1 METCKHCG
9 RPLILNGGKCVYCGT
24 AVMQPQKNNVQQV
37 NNGSNGTKQPK
48 KHRYLWLI
56 IMVVFLV
63 LALIM
68 FLLLTNRE
76 RPEKPQ
82 PVAELAEDLVFTVNG
97 VSFTMKPVNGGTF
110 MMGSD
115 EKHAKD
121 NEKPVHEVTVSSFY
135 LGETEVTQALWEA
148 VRGTTINQEKEKA
161 LKDYSSDEKNVSRGE
176 GDNYPMYYVS
186 HGDCIEFIRLLNHL
200 TGQNFRL
207 PTEAEWEYAA
217 RGGNKGHQ
225 YVYAGSNNIEDVG
238 WYRSNSGDVWLGVD
252 EEITLDENH
261 NMTHEV
267 KSLQANELGLYD
279 MSGNVMEWCGDYYG
293 KYKRSSQTDPQGP
306 LEYEDNPPMY
316 VARGGCFAQTYQWCR
331 NTKRNGSLSTKGYG
345 PLHYYF
351 GLRLALSE

>member
-121 NEKPVHEVTVSSFY
+121 NEKPVHEVTVS
-135 LGETEVTQALWEA
+135 
-148 VRGTTINQEKEKA
+148 
-161 LKDYSSDEKNVSRGE
+161 
-176 GDNYPMYYVS
+176 
-186 HGDCIEFIRLLNHL
+186 
-200 TGQNFRL
+200 
-207 PTEAEWEYAA
+207 
-217 RGGNKGHQ
+217 
-225 YVYAGSNNIEDVG
+225 
-238 WYRSNSGDVWLGVD
+238 
-252 EEITLDENH
+252 
-261 NMTHEV
+261 
-267 KSLQANELGLYD
+267 
-279 MSGNVMEWCGDYYG
+279 
-293 KYKRSSQTDPQGP
+293 
-306 LEYEDNPPMY
+306 
-316 VARGGCFAQTYQWCR
+316 
-331 NTKRNGSLSTKGYG
+331 
-345 PLHYYF
+345 
-351 GLRLALSE
+351 